1 MAEPPIHFELASG
14 ALEGVRDLS
23 ILDRRAMR
31 D

>member
-1 MAEPPIHFELASG
+1 MAEPPIQFDRASG
-14 ALEGVRDLS
+14 ALEAVRDLS